1 MIHPSYEI
9 LLSSG
14 IDAEYINVSS
24 VEMCNMI
31 VSHINDSGQKGIVAY
46 CEWAT
51 VRVFFDAMHVCNVVC
66 DDKGI
71 MFEYDFRGPMFSDLR
86 ANRVVYSVILAVSE
100 QSSSS

>member
-14 IDAEYINVSS
+14 IDADYINVSS

-31 VSHINDSGQKGIVAY
+31 VTHINSSGQKGIVAY

-51 VRVFFDAMHVCNVVC
+51 VRVFFDGMHVCNVVC

-71 MFEYDFRGPMFSDLR
+71 MFEYDYRGPMFSDLR

-100 QSSSS
+100 QASNS